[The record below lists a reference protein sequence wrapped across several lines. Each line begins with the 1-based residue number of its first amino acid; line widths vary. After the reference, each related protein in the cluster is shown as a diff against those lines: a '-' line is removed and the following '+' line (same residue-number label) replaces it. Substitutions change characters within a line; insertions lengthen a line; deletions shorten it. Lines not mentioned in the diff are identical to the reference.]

1 LEAPEPELFEPVP
14 VLAVPPVRF
23 LLPPATPPEGLPPL
37 DAFATAISVA
47 ISSPIGPIKPIIA
60 GFIALPAVGK
70 RIIGLG
76 P

>member
-1 LEAPEPELFEPVP
+1 VPAPELFEPVP

-23 LLPPATPPEGLPPL
+23 LLPPATPPDVPATL
-37 DAFATAISVA
+37 DAFATAIIVA
-47 ISSPIGPIKPIIA
+47 SSNPSGPIKPIIA
-60 GFIALPAVGK
+60 GFIALPAIGK